1 MEKAVGRKSK
11 RMDLL
16 YILVIGAVAGWLAG
30 LIWKGGG
37 FGLLWN
43 IVLGIVGSFVGGWL
57 LGKLGVPISIGS
69 PTVSLIVT
77 SVIGAVVVLFI
88 ASLVKRR

>member
-1 MEKAVGRKSK
+1 ME
-11 RMDLL
+11 LL
-16 YILVIGAVAGWLAG
+16 YILLIGAIAGWLAG
-30 LIWKGGG
+30 QLWKGGG

-43 IVLGIVGSFVGGWL
+43 IVLGIVGAFVGGWL
-57 LGKLGVPISIGS
+57 LGKLGVSVNLGS

-88 ASLVKRR
+88 AKLVKK

>member
-1 MEKAVGRKSK
+1 
-11 RMDLL
+11 MDLL
-16 YILVIGAVAGWLAG
+16 YVLIIGAVAGWLAG

-43 IVLGIVGSFVGGWL
+43 IILGIAGSFVGGWL
-57 LGKLGVPISIGS
+57 LGKLGVNVSIGS
-69 PTVSLIVT
+69 HMVNLIVT
-77 SVIGAVVVLFI
+77 SVIGAIVVLFI

>member
-1 MEKAVGRKSK
+1 
-11 RMDLL
+11 MDLL

-43 IVLGIVGSFVGGWL
+43 IILGIVGSFVGGWL
-57 LGKLGVPISIGS
+57 LGKLGVNVNIGS
-69 PTVSLIVT
+69 HAVNLIVT
-77 SVIGAVVVLFI
+77 SMIGAIVVLFI
-88 ASLVKRR
+88 ASLVRRR

>member
-1 MEKAVGRKSK
+1 ME
-11 RMDLL
+11 LL

-30 LIWKGGG
+30 LVWKGGG

-43 IVLGIVGSFVGGWL
+43 IILGVAGSFVGGWL
-57 LGKLGVPISIGS
+57 LGKLGISVSIGS
-69 PTVSLIVT
+69 PTISLIIT

-88 ASLVKRR
+88 AGLVKKR

>member
-1 MEKAVGRKSK
+1 MAANQFS
-11 RMDLL
+11 MDIL
-16 YILVIGAVAGWLAG
+16 YILIIGAVAGWLAG

-43 IVLGIVGSFVGGWL
+43 IILGIAGSFVGGWL
-57 LGKLGVPISIGS
+57 LGKLGVNVSIGS
-69 PTVSLIVT
+69 HMVNLIVT
-77 SVIGAVVVLFI
+77 SVIGAIVVLFI

>member
-1 MEKAVGRKSK
+1 
-11 RMDLL
+11 MDLL
-16 YILVIGAVAGWLAG
+16 YILIIGAVAGWLAG

-43 IVLGIVGSFVGGWL
+43 IILGIAGSFVGGWL
-57 LGKLGVPISIGS
+57 LGKLGVNVSIGS
-69 PTVSLIVT
+69 HMINLIIT
-77 SVIGAVVVLFI
+77 SVIGAIVVLFI

>member
-1 MEKAVGRKSK
+1 
-11 RMDLL
+11 MDLL
-16 YILVIGAVAGWLAG
+16 YTLLIGAVAGWLAG
-30 LIWKGGG
+30 QLWKGGG

-57 LGKLGVPISIGS
+57 LGKLGISLKIGS
-69 PTVSLIVT
+69 PTINMVIT
-77 SVIGAVVVLFI
+77 SVLGAIVVLFL